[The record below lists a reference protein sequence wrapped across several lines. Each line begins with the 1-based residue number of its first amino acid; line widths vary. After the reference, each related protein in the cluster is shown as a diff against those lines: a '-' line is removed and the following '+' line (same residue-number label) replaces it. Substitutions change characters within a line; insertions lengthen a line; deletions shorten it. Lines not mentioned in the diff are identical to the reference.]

1 MIPLNP
7 IHDATKGETNVRMT
21 STKAVAGGIAANVVT
36 IALWGISQIPG
47 WAGIPDEPKAAI
59 IALVS
64 TAVGAA
70 LVYYAP
76 PNRAVSE

>member
-1 MIPLNP
+1 M
-7 IHDATKGETNVRMT
+7 KGEISVRMT

-36 IALWGISQIPG
+36 IALWGISNIPG
-47 WAGIPDEPKAAI
+47 WDAVPDEPKAAI

-76 PNRAVSE
+76 PNRAITE